1 MSQGWKGVK
10 SDMRLIVDYGLEKL
24 SPNARYSHMI
34 QDTLEAMIK
43 AYELTYGKG
52 A

>member
-1 MSQGWKGVK
+1 MSQGWERVK
-10 SDMRLIVDYGLEKL
+10 FDMRRIVDNGLENL

-43 AYELTYGKG
+43 AYELTYGRG
-52 A
+52 V

>member
-1 MSQGWKGVK
+1 MSQGWEEVK
-10 SDMRLIVDYGLEKL
+10 ADMKRIVDYGLESL